1 MLEFIKKYRSLI
13 FLIFP
18 CLVIVFIIYFVT
30 NTHLLH
36 GNRIP
41 IISDIYDNEIAR
53 TILILLIIT
62 CFIYGIVRDM
72 RRKNGK

>member
-13 FLIFP
+13 FLTFL
-18 CLVIVFIIYFVT
+18 CLIIVFIVYSVASPYI
-30 NTHLLH
+30 LH

>member
-13 FLIFP
+13 FLTSL
-18 CLVIVFIIYFVT
+18 CLIIVFIVHSVASPYT
-30 NTHLLH
+30 LH

-53 TILILLIIT
+53 TILILLIII
-62 CFIYGIVRDM
+62 CFIYGIARDT